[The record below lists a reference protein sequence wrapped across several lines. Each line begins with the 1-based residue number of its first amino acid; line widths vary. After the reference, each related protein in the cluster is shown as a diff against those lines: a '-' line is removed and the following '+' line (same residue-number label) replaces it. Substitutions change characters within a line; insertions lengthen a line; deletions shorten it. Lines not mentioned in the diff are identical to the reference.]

1 MPKMSK
7 QARAREFNA
16 ASRRIIKERDRN
28 QCIFCQM
35 QYHMEDVTWSGPG
48 SLSIM
53 HYIPRSR
60 GGLGIPQN
68 GAQGCVSHHEML
80 DNGNKGRREEML
92 QLFRTYLQDHYPDWS
107 EDALKSRTISK
118 IIRMTPEEKR
128 RLEYCAEKM
137 AKTETEILIAGV
149 NNYYAAV
156 QKALAAQKN
165 Q

>member
-16 ASRRIIKERDRN
+16 ASRQIIKERDLY
-28 QCIFCQM
+28 QCIFCRM
-35 QYHMEDVTWSGPG
+35 EYHMEDVTWYGQQ
-48 SLSIM
+48 LQSIM

-68 GAQGCVSHHEML
+68 GALGCQSHHEML

-92 QLFRTYLQDHYPDWS
+92 Q
-107 EDALKSRTISK
+107 
-118 IIRMTPEEKR
+118 PEEKR